1 MTTTAVDAR
10 EDAREDDARAG
21 RMGRAIDGD
30 DDDGDDDDATTTA
43 ATAAA
48 GTNASDDG
56 FCPAWTRAGRG
67 TISDAGVATTE
78 AGGVLAGGFRVR
90 FDAVSSGA
98 RTGLG
103 AVLGEFGSSRRAH
116 GGAARLLAP
125 VPTGVLAGGV
135 RVEDEREGADQGGGD
150 FQKHV

>member
-30 DDDGDDDDATTTA
+30 DDDARRRRDDDGGDGGGGDERERRWVLPGVDA
-43 ATAAA
+43 
-48 GTNASDDG
+48 
-56 FCPAWTRAGRG
+56 RG
-67 TISDAGVATTE
+67 TRDDLGRGVATTE